1 MKSLL
6 RLGLLGI
13 VSHSDKPLRL
23 TVKLGAYL
31 AFLSLVA
38 ALWIGFRQIY
48 WGHTLVGWS
57 SVMVSIAFM
66 TGVLLGSIGV
76 VGLYVGQI
84 FAEVKK
90 RPTFIVWED
99 TKDLTSE

>member
-1 MKSLL
+1 
-6 RLGLLGI
+6 
-13 VSHSDKPLRL
+13 
-23 TVKLGAYL
+23 
-31 AFLSLVA
+31 
-38 ALWIGFRQIY
+38 
-48 WGHTLVGWS
+48 
-57 SVMVSIAFM
+57 MVSIAFM